1 MSAEDEEQCVSAE
14 ELRQRLYRS
23 FKQKG
28 VLDAVK
34 TQLRNQLIVE
44 LQRESL
50 PRASSETSASL
61 LVLASD
67 SLVID
72 HLQSSGYEYTLS
84 VFYPECGISK
94 DKVFS
99 TKDILRL
106 LRISPHS
113 PVCRNLD
120 LHSGQKG
127 LLMTLL
133 SELIDHRLQSRARDA
148 DTQTSDT
155 PDYRE
160 SIVKKLQVID
170 EEYEV
175 LRQKGQRWASVEAKL
190 ADYRKEMEEQAQAE
204 LKSKIQ
210 HFQEVEISRVRME
223 EREKCRQEVLELR
236 RQLERNYEMKSE
248 ALMSREKNAIERLQK
263 QQQMEETELHGQRQA
278 LLREIESVRSREAE
292 LRLRMEAF
300 ENSCKLHEEKMRSSE
315 ELLRKR
321 ELDVRKMEE
330 TYELKL
336 NSEIRKHQL
345 ELKEDYG
352 RRTKALTANESKNKE
367 ETARIQRE
375 AAVID
380 ARREEHERVVS
391 ELSRVQEE
399 LESARGNVCALEQQN
414 AALKEKLEGVSDYAS
429 VRSERVELQAEV
441 RLLKKQLEESQE
453 EKQRLR
459 QELNTPS
466 PELLT
471 LQAELKRLEVARRL
485 DHEDFQN
492 QKQVLHVQLAQE
504 VERCAQLKA
513 QLLECEERTRWM
525 STHTEELKQQLRHTQ
540 QALENEV
547 LRNPKPSLV
556 DRSVLDLNAASVVST
571 DVYVEGYR
579 DDLCDPGI
587 GTRGRRRSP
596 TEGEEMVAAA
606 LNRIQELEKEA
617 ETLEE
622 AYRSYRRKGV
632 ASHIAF
638 KGTSPPPP
646 CTPATFVR
654 PTGAAKNRVVTE
666 DVYAV
671 TELNQRPTGHMTPPT
686 VGSPPIR
693 RLSSTPV
700 SASKTKP
707 RAHTEQEVMFSGLS
721 SESEVSLIPAVSSE
735 EHTHITPPSSPQLKS
750 TARDN
755 CSPPK
760 LQMISSSSQES
771 SPQPEK
777 ISLQDLTEPQTDFPY
792 SSEQQIAETHTHE
805 EEERR
810 MKEEEERRWQE
821 ERRMKEE
828 RRRREREEAEE
839 RERRELERLQQELL
853 QQEDLHGREK
863 EEEEEEEEEEE
874 PGRGTE
880 NRDERPEVKTVEEA
894 GDGET
899 EEARDD
905 PLRKYMLMVMQGRE
919 REREQNMKK
928 DESENQSPE
937 PLVLSDHKDDRG

>member
-1 MSAEDEEQCVSAE
+1 MSGEDEEQRVSAE

-50 PRASSETSASL
+50 PRPSSEKSHSL
-61 LVLASD
+61 LVLASN

-72 HLQSSGYEYTLS
+72 HLQRSGYEYTLS
-84 VFYPECGISK
+84 VFYPECGIGK
-94 DKVFS
+94 EKVFS
-99 TKDILRL
+99 TKDVLRL

-113 PVCRNLD
+113 PVYRNLD
-120 LHSGQKG
+120 IHSGQKG

-175 LRQKGQRWASVEAKL
+175 LRQRGQRWASVEAKL
-190 ADYRKEMEEQAQAE
+190 AEYRKEMEEQAQAE

-210 HFQEVEISRVRME
+210 HFQEVAISRVRME
-223 EREKCRQEVLELR
+223 EWEKCRQEVLEVR

-263 QQQMEETELHGQRQA
+263 QQQIEETELHGQRQA
-278 LLREIESVRSREAE
+278 LLREIESVRGRDAE
-292 LRLRMEAF
+292 LRLRVEAF

-352 RRTKALTANESKNKE
+352 RRTKALTASENKNKE

-375 AAVID
+375 AAVVD
-380 ARREEHERVVS
+380 ARREEHERVVR
-391 ELSRVQEE
+391 ELARVQEE
-399 LESARGNVCALEQQN
+399 LESARGNVCALQQQN
-414 AALKEKLEGVSDYAS
+414 AALKETLEGVSDYAT

-441 RLLKKQLEESQE
+441 RLLKRQLEESQE

-471 LQAELKRLEVARRL
+471 LQVELKRLEVSRRL
-485 DHEDFQN
+485 DQEDFQN
-492 QKQVLHVQLAQE
+492 QKQVLHGQLAQE

-525 STHTEELKQQLRHTQ
+525 STHAEELKQQLRHTQ

-556 DRSVLDLNAASVVST
+556 DRSVLDLDPASVVST

-587 GTRGRRRSP
+587 ATRGRRGCW

-606 LNRIQELEKEA
+606 LSRIQELEKEA

-632 ASHIAF
+632 ASHIPF

-646 CTPATFVR
+646 CTPATFAR
-654 PTGAAKNRVVTE
+654 PIGAAKNRVVTE
-666 DVYAV
+666 DVYAM
-671 TELNQRPTGHMTPPT
+671 TELNQRPPGHMTPPT

-700 SASKTKP
+700 SAFKTKP

-721 SESEVSLIPAVSSE
+721 SQSEVSPIPVVSSE

-792 SSEQQIAETHTHE
+792 GSEQRIAETHTPAEQHDVVQSAAGKKHEEEEEERRMKKEEEEERRMKEEE

-828 RRRREREEAEE
+828 RRKSEREEAQE

-853 QQEDLHGREK
+853 QQEDLHDREEEEEEK
-863 EEEEEEEEEEE
+863 EEEEKEEE
-874 PGRGTE
+874 PGGETE
-880 NRDERPEVKTVEEA
+880 NRDER
-894 GDGET
+894 T
-899 EEARDD
+899 EGSYE
-905 PLRKYMLMVMQGRE
+905 
-919 REREQNMKK
+919 
-928 DESENQSPE
+928 
-937 PLVLSDHKDDRG
+937 